1 MATKKTAKKPKVT
14 PVAKKFWAML
24 LYYVPFVMGG
34 ATWQPRRYEV
44 AAEAVKIGRFR
55 CFVWLN
61 DVSMMFH
68 VNEVTTGGLLADASS
83 REAAIDLAR
92 SNIAMT
98 PDLHVQMAKF
108 GDVMNHAA
116 VPKDEAL
123 RRGQKG
129 KRR

>member
-1 MATKKTAKKPKVT
+1 MTKKMKTKKGT
-14 PVAKKFWAML
+14 PPTVKKFWAML

-34 ATWQPRRYEV
+34 QTWQPRRYEV
-44 AAEAVKIGRFR
+44 AAEPEKIGSFK

-61 DVSMMFH
+61 DVSMKFH

-98 PDLHVQMAKF
+98 PDLRAQMARF
-108 GDVMNHAA
+108 GDVMNHPE

-123 RRGQKG
+123 KRGEKG